1 MEYGISSEISP
12 DNETSVIRKLSAR
25 KFNAVLLSGLGDV
38 RKKSEFVNAIVKGFP
53 NTVVAV
59 LMYTSLCE
67 DCRKF
72 ISAGA
77 ERCIIMPQSVASI
90 CSCVMNMMNDTG
102 LYLQETADFIAGYGF
117 PQNMNGFYY
126 FCSATEVRI
135 MNHSERVSEIYRIV
149 AERFS
154 TTPEIVE
161 SSIRHFIKV
170 SYNKGAVKNFSDGYD
185 FRPSNHEL
193 IYSVSEAM
201 SEFYDILKD
210 GKLIEK
216 NKFNKIRML
225 VYSSHNMLMNP
236 KSVVK

>member
-1 MEYGISSEISP
+1 MEYGINSEISS
-12 DNETSVIRKLSAR
+12 DNETSIIKKFSAR
-25 KFNAVLLSGLGDV
+25 KFNAVLLSGFGDV
-38 RKKSEFVNAIVKGFP
+38 RKKSEFVSAVRKGFP

-77 ERCIIMPQSVASI
+77 ERCIMMPQSVANI

-126 FCSATEVRI
+126 FCSATEMCI
-135 MNHSERVSEIYRIV
+135 MNYSEKISEIYRIV

-154 TTPEIVE
+154 TTPENVE

-170 SYNKGAVKNFSDGYD
+170 SYNKGNVKNFFDGYD

-201 SEFYDILKD
+201 SEFYEILKD

-216 NKFNKIRML
+216 KQFNKIRML
-225 VYSSHNMLMNP
+225 VYSSHDMLMNP
-236 KSVVK
+236 KSMVK